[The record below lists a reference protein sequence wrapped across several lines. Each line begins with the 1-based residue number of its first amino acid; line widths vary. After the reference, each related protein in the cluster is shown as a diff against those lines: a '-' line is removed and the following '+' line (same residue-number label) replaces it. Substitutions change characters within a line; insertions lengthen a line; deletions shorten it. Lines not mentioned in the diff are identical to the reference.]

1 MSLTQSPWVVGVART
16 LQASSYDASGNLS
29 NALEVTVTV
38 TDPTGAVTTPTPTN
52 PSLGRYVVE
61 ITPTLVGTYSVVW
74 AMDGADSDSS
84 FGPDSFDVVDAGLPP
99 AVGLIEVKEH
109 LNIPDANHN
118 DDGELLRF
126 MLAATRAIEQR
137 VGPLT
142 RRSVTESHNGGRHA
156 IVLRHSP
163 VIEVTSASENGEAVP
178 SGGYTIS
185 PASGVLTRT
194 SGYSRATWVD
204 GFNNVTVAYVAGRTS
219 IPADLRQAV
228 LELVRHLWSTQRGS
242 MAGRRTGEEFVSGQG
257 YTLPNRVL
265 ELIGPYEMPGMA

>member
-1 MSLTQSPWVVGVART
+1 MTAVYPAGSTVTPSITTRDANGNPANVGSTPVCTITLPDGTTATPAVTSGGTGIYRAAYVTTMAGHHGVVWNAAGLIFEDAFNVDSTALFAPVSLT
-16 LQASSYDASGNLS
+16 
-29 NALEVTVTV
+29 
-38 TDPTGAVTTPTPTN
+38 
-52 PSLGRYVVE
+52 
-61 ITPTLVGTYSVVW
+61 
-74 AMDGADSDSS
+74 
-84 FGPDSFDVVDAGLPP
+84 DVRS
-99 AVGLIEVKEH
+99 H
-109 LNIPDANHN
+109 LNIT
-118 DDGELLRF
+118 GEDVERDQELTAF
-126 MLAATRAIEQR
+126 IQAATSAIEQR

-163 VIEVTSASENGEAVP
+163 VITVTSATENGAAVP